1 MKIGVLSDTHG
12 KLNPDISGIF
22 EGVDM
27 ILHAGDI
34 GDIRILYELEG
45 IAPVQAV
52 FGNSDSYLIAGETR
66 EQIVFEEGGVNFALT
81 HGAGAYNNILERLSC
96 MFHGRGIDIIVFG
109 HTHKPYA
116 NKNGEYFF
124 FNPGCASSSV
134 GIIELAGNGS
144 FSTQII
150 EL

>member
-12 KLNPDISGIF
+12 KLNPGIATAF
-22 EGVDM
+22 DGVDM

-52 FGNSDSYLIAGETR
+52 FGNSDSYIIAGETR

-81 HGAGAYNNILERLSC
+81 HGAGAYNNILERLAN

-116 NKNGEYFF
+116 CSHGEHFF
-124 FNPGCASSSV
+124 FNPGCASGSV
-134 GIIELAGNGS
+134 GIIELNGNGS
-144 FSTQII
+144 YKTQII